1 MFKKKTKDSRTLDR
15 SNLYTTG
22 KIGRTRETT
31 PEGYLLC
38 RDVAVARIGVLQYG
52 KGEVPVTADNTGL
65 ILIERGEDE
74 LFDPK
79 TISSFEGKSVTD
91 DHPNEWVSPENWKEL
106 TVGTTQNVH
115 RGEGPDDEF
124 LLADL
129 LITDK
134 ETIDKVM
141 DGKVE
146 ISLGYDADYQEV
158 SVGKGVQSNI
168 LGNHVALVDKGRCG
182 SRCRIGDSF
191 MATKPTKKRVSIGDR
206 IRSLVFTR
214 DADEAEKIAKQVED
228 EENRDPEQDRP
239 TSDEEPEKTSDEE
252 EDGKTKTGDAA
263 LRSDMRKLMKTM
275 DTFIRSQAKDKTK
288 DGSEEGRETS
298 DEDVDPK
305 ETKDGEDLTE
315 PGAGKKLSDEGVRTY
330 TGDSLTEVLSRAEI
344 LSPGFRTPTFD
355 SANNGKAVLNTKRQV
370 LKQAVK
376 TQDGLSAITPFT
388 GGSTDFDKLPSHTI
402 DAAFVGAS
410 ELIKLRNN
418 AKGIRSGVSTKDFG
432 RVPMSIA
439 DINAKNREFWNK

>member
-1 MFKKKTKDSRTLDR
+1 MFKKKIKDGRTVDR

-74 LFDPK
+74 LFNPQ
-79 TISSFEGKSVTD
+79 TIASFEGKSVTD
-91 DHPNEWVSPENWKEL
+91 DHPDVWVSPDNWKQL

-115 RGEGPDDEF
+115 RGEGVDDDF
-124 LLADL
+124 LFADL

-134 ETIDKVM
+134 TTIDKVM

-146 ISLGYDADYQEV
+146 ISLGYDAEYQEV

-191 MATKPTKKRVSIGDR
+191 MATKPNKRRVGIGDR
-206 IRSLVFTR
+206 IRSLIFTR
-214 DADEAEKIAKQVED
+214 DADEAEKIAKQIED
-228 EENRDPEQDRP
+228 EENENLTKDDDDPIKTKDD
-239 TSDEEPEKTSDEE
+239 DEGDE
-252 EDGKTKTGDAA
+252 KTKTGDAA
-263 LRSDMRKLMKTM
+263 FQKEMRQFMKTM
-275 DTFIRSQAKDKTK
+275 DTRMRSLEQGKTK
-288 DGSEEGRETS
+288 DNDEPEKTKDDEEGKKTS
-298 DEDVDPK
+298 DDDDPEK
-305 ETKDGEDLTE
+305 TKDDGELVD
-315 PGAGKKLSDEGVRTY
+315 GVREY
-330 TGDSLTEVLSRAEI
+330 TGDSLKDVASRAEI

-355 SANNGKAVLNTKRQV
+355 SANNAKSVLNTKRQV
-370 LKQAVK
+370 LKAAIQTTDGQRVIPLF
-376 TQDGLSAITPFT
+376 TQGQTN
-388 GGSTDFDKLPSHTI
+388 FDTMASHTI
-402 DAAFVGAS
+402 DAAFIGAS
-410 ELIKLRNN
+410 ELIKSQNN
-418 AKGIRSGVSTKDFG
+418 AKGVRTGVGTKDFG
-432 RVPMSIA
+432 RAPMSVA
-439 DINAKNREFWNK
+439 EINARNRDFWNKK